1 MLKKLC
7 SERDVEWDVMLP
19 YVLFAY
25 REVPHEET
33 GYSPFELLYG
43 WPVRGPTQ
51 ILKDYMFAL
60 VLLEF
65 HFVHCKPSLLYDD
78 TSSED

>member
-33 GYSPFELLYG
+33 GYSPFELHYG
-43 WPVRGPTQ
+43 WPHLG
-51 ILKDYMFAL
+51 KFAL
-60 VLLEF
+60 VSLEF